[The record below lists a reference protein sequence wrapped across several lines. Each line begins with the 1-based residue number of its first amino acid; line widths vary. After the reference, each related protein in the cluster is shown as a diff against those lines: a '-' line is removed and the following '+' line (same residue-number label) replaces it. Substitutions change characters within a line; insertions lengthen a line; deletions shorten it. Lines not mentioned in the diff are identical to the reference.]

1 MLSDGTLYH
10 GDRAAGNDGVSMRII
25 GLTGGIGAGK
35 SEVARLLAKRDI
47 PVINADKLSR
57 EVVEP
62 GTKGLKA
69 VIAKFG
75 DTVLRPDGGLN
86 RKALAARVFENK
98 RDRRSLE
105 AILHPL
111 IRERAE
117 AHLGLLEESGAQ
129 VVVLESPLLF
139 EASQDD
145 LCDAVIVVVS
155 REELRAR
162 RCKRRDG
169 MTLDGF
175 QARLDAQMSDKA
187 RIKLADII
195 VENNGSLDELRRAVD
210 AIAI

>member
-1 MLSDGTLYH
+1 
-10 GDRAAGNDGVSMRII
+10 MRII

-35 SEVARLLAKRDI
+35 TEVARLFAKREI

-62 GTKGLKA
+62 GTRGLKS
-69 VIAKFG
+69 VIDQFG
-75 DTVLRPDGGLN
+75 ESVLRPDGGLN
-86 RKALAARVFENK
+86 RKGLAARVFKNAK
-98 RDRRSLE
+98 DRKKLE

-117 AHLGLLEESGAQ
+117 AHLSLLEESGAR

-139 EASQDD
+139 EAGQDD

-155 REELRAR
+155 DEELRAR

-169 MTLDGF
+169 MTLESF
-175 QARLDAQMSDKA
+175 KARMAAQMSDKA
-187 RIKLADII
+187 RVKLADIV
-195 VENNGSLDELRRAVD
+195 VENNSSLESLRRSVE
-210 AIAI
+210 AIRI

>member
-1 MLSDGTLYH
+1 ML
-10 GDRAAGNDGVSMRII
+10 VI

-35 SEVARLLAKRDI
+35 SEVARLLAKREI

-75 DTVLRPDGGLN
+75 DSVLRPDGGLN
-86 RKALAARVFENK
+86 RKGLAARVFENK
-98 RDRRSLE
+98 KDRRSLE

-117 AHLGLLEESGAQ
+117 AHLGLLEESGAE

-145 LCDAVIVVVS
+145 LCDAVIVVVA
-155 REELRAR
+155 REELRAQPA
-162 RCKRRDG
+162 G
-169 MTLDGF
+169 GEGAEA
-175 QARLDAQMSDKA
+175 QARLCVRPQEHGQHRQGVAVRVPRVVPAA
-187 RIKLADII
+187 RAARGAPRK
-195 VENNGSLDELRRAVD
+195 
-210 AIAI
+210 

>member
-1 MLSDGTLYH
+1 
-10 GDRAAGNDGVSMRII
+10 MRII

-86 RKALAARVFENK
+86 RKALAARVFESR

-117 AHLGLLEESGAQ
+117 AHLGLLEESGSS

-139 EASQDD
+139 EAGQDD
-145 LCDAVIVVVS
+145 LCDAVIVVVA

-169 MTLDGF
+169 MTLDSF

-187 RIKLADII
+187 RVKLADIV
-195 VENNGSLDELRRAVD
+195 VENNGSLEELRRTVD
-210 AIAI
+210 AISI